1 MVRAPG
7 SAPAALT
14 RQRGLGTTGR
24 IRAGHPATG
33 GHSGRRYPGQQ
44 TRLPQQPL
52 RVIAVRAHRGTER
65 HASLLLA
72 FKRDTTGFGWARSR
86 SGRCAR
92 SRPGRSLLSDTTVY
106 TVLPSGGAALGV
118 RSAGRPSCRGHRAG
132 RGSAA
137 PLLPQSLRPRARRP
151 TSAWHCTRFCRLTD
165 GKTPERHPLPAPRRA
180 GGRGGNMIHPPTPDD
195 HPPVLNACRTIP
207 AAIASG
213 SADAD
218 SRGPVAESVTMLRC
232 ARWRHNVTHARP
244 GSTANDSTLR

>member
-106 TVLPSGGAALGV
+106 TVLPGGGAALGV

-165 GKTPERHPLPAPRRA
+165 GKTPERHPLPAPA
-180 GGRGGNMIHPPTPDD
+180 AGRGSGRQHDSPTNPRRSPP
-195 HPPVLNACRTIP
+195 RT
-207 AAIASG
+207 
-213 SADAD
+213 
-218 SRGPVAESVTMLRC
+218 
-232 ARWRHNVTHARP
+232 
-244 GSTANDSTLR
+244 